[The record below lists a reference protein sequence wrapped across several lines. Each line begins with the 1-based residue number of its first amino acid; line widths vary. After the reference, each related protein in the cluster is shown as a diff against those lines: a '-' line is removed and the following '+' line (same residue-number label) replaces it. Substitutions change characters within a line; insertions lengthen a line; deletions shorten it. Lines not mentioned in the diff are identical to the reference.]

1 MCVWSPGV
9 APVGQTCGVVSRTG
23 VAAKPSPPAPGHAPR
38 SRPRAVPR
46 AARAP
51 HGAAHYN
58 GASPRSEHTET
69 LSQPFPTAFRPITRQ
84 SRRRRYTLLVAV
96 ILLVSAGVR
105 LWHLSTPADYMFDEI
120 YYAKDA
126 KAIVD
131 GRLTPKPP
139 YRWEAGDEVSWP
151 HPELGK
157 MAIAVGVVL
166 FGDRAFGWR
175 APSVV
180 AGMVLLACVYP
191 IARRLGLGPPWALLA
206 LLFAA
211 ADPLG
216 MAQSR
221 IATLDVFVAAWSVL
235 CIYFALRYVQSEKR
249 LWLLFACGAAGGIA
263 LATKWSGVLALVAA
277 ALILLGSW
285 VWTRRVGPAP
295 AALREAAPEA
305 TLTIAPHAL
314 GGAGH
319 PARRRAA
326 ARSHRSAPPRRAC
339 RASHRRPPAIR
350 RAWSRRAAGPSRP
363 DRKLAAQCSRWP
375 WRWPRWRWCRPSST
389 SSATPSTSP
398 PAIRWPTGVSS
409 SVRWS
414 SSTCTSRRRTPTPR
428 LRRHGSWTTG
438 PSGTYFH
445 DFRGTYRGIVAIG
458 NPFLW
463 WLATAALIA
472 APILALARRTTLLLP
487 AAALIAVLYLPWF
500 VTSRTSFL
508 YYMTPVAPFMAILVA
523 AALVSLAGGTRL
535 PRRAWLAAAGAA
547 LATAVLWD
555 PIARVMQAL
564 GWASLGFGVVV
575 GALVVA
581 FVVAVLT
588 LPRLRPARPWVAMV
602 LAGAVIGIVV
612 VFIPVVLAMPISP
625 AHFSRITWFQSWV

>member
-1 MCVWSPGV
+1 M
-9 APVGQTCGVVSRTG
+9 
-23 VAAKPSPPAPGHAPR
+23 
-38 SRPRAVPR
+38 
-46 AARAP
+46 
-51 HGAAHYN
+51 
-58 GASPRSEHTET
+58 
-69 LSQPFPTAFRPITRQ
+69 
-84 SRRRRYTLLVAV
+84 
-96 ILLVSAGVR
+96 R

-131 GRLTPKPP
+131 GRVTPKPP

-175 APSVV
+175 VPSVV

-249 LWLLFACGAAGGIA
+249 LWILFACGAAGGIA
-263 LATKWSGVLALVAA
+263 LATKWSGALALVAA
-277 ALILLGSW
+277 GLILLGSW
-285 VWTRRVGPAP
+285 IWTRRVGSAP

-305 TLTIAPHAL
+305 TPTIAPDGSAVPDIPRDAGAPPVPSL
-314 GGAGH
+314 GAPPPRVQSLAPTPAGH
-319 PARRRAA
+319 SPGVEPSSGGSQPARPQ
-326 ARSHRSAPPRRAC
+326 ARSTVQSLSLALA
-339 RASHRRPPAIR
+339 ALALVPAVIYVLSY
-350 RAWSRRAAGPSRP
+350 AQYFAAGHTLADWRELQRQMVEFNLHLKATHTYASAAPTWIVDYRP
-363 DRKLAAQCSRWP
+363 VWY
-375 WRWPRWRWCRPSST
+375 
-389 SSATPSTSP
+389 
-398 PAIRWPTGVSS
+398 
-409 SVRWS
+409 
-414 SSTCTSRRRTPTPR
+414 
-428 LRRHGSWTTG
+428 
-438 PSGTYFH
+438 YFH

-472 APILALARRTTLLLP
+472 APVLALARRTTLLLP

-523 AALVSLAGGTRL
+523 AALVPLAGGARL

-564 GWASLGFGVVV
+564 GWASLGFGIVV

-581 FVVAVLT
+581 LVVAVLT